1 MPRVAGKEKNEPV
14 IEKQKREMI
23 MNLKKIFLN
32 EGLFYAMASLLVLG
46 AIPTASH
53 AADIEVGQAEA
64 IQVSE
69 GSEDKSG
76 EKENPHARF
85 RDGSMGGMMESI
97 MGSKGKSPHSRV
109 SKKASSHSKRG
120 GHSLFS
126 AEGLK
131 KILELD
137 DAQAKKIKKVF
148 SNYRKDSIMK
158 NASLRVAQIEFDESV
173 SSVDFKVSEVEKKVK
188 ARESAATALT
198 MVRVNALVETR
209 GILSKDQFKKF
220 MGMVKSRMVSQG
232 KHGRSGRHGE
242 KGRSHG
248 AGGFGGHG
256 SSRRGHSGG
265 MMGSHSVFGGGHGS
279 SGHSFGG
286 RSFMMGDHGQKG
298 SGDSEEEY

>member
-1 MPRVAGKEKNEPV
+1 
-14 IEKQKREMI
+14 

-46 AIPTASH
+46 AIPTTSNATVL
-53 AADIEVGQAEA
+53 AEGKAEA

-69 GSEDKSG
+69 SHSDKSG

-85 RDGSMGGMMESI
+85 RDGSMGGMMESF
-97 MGSKGKSPHSRV
+97 MGSKGESPHGRV
-109 SKKASSHSKRG
+109 SKKASPHSKGG

-126 AEGLK
+126 ADGLK
-131 KILELD
+131 KLLELNE
-137 DAQAKKIKKVF
+137 AQTQKIKKVF

-173 SSVDFKVSEVEKKVK
+173 SSVDFKVSDVEMKAK

-209 GILSKDQFKKF
+209 GILSKEQFEKF
-220 MGMVKSRMVSQG
+220 MAMVKRRMGSQG
-232 KHGRSGRHGE
+232 KHGKSGMHGK

-248 AGGFGGHG
+248 GDGFGGHG
-256 SSRRGHSGG
+256 SNRGHSGG
-265 MMGSHSVFGGGHGS
+265 MTGGHGGFGSVHGS
-279 SGHSFGG
+279 SGHPFG
-286 RSFMMGDHGQKG
+286 SKSPMMDGHGQKG
-298 SGDSEEEY
+298 SGDSEEDY